1 VKRLHPVE
9 RACRIRQ
16 FARTV
21 IEFALAA
28 SNAAEV
34 EAQRCETALLEHVEQ
49 IIDDLVVHRSAE
61 LRMWMKD
68 ERDRSILFFGRLIA
82 TFEASGRTVENDFWH
97 VYSARNGKAGSG
109 RRNLTSLDAASRTG
123 LKFRQTE
130 SEFQFLWGLNRL
142 FLIEN
147 SRKLRFQNFV

>member
-1 VKRLHPVE
+1 
-9 RACRIRQ
+9 
-16 FARTV
+16 
-21 IEFALAA
+21 FALAA
-28 SNAAEV
+28 ADPAEI
-34 EAQRCETALLEHVEQ
+34 EAQRGKAALLEHIEK

-61 LRMWMKD
+61 LRMRMKD
-68 ERDRSILFFGRLIA
+68 KRDRSILFFGRLIT
-82 TFEASGRTVENDFWH
+82 TFKASGRAVENDFWH
-97 VYSARNGKAGSG
+97 VYSARNGKAGLQ